1 MAKRSQKGG
10 ASQLDFKRSRS
21 SSATL
26 EPHHSTRSLL
36 QLWNI
41 PSSSDHS
48 SAAAH
53 VSAPTG
59 PSFES
64 TSSVTSVSSFA
75 QTPKPRVEETLA
87 VENRHESKQRTLS
100 RDGLSGQAGPTF
112 SLIPNEVLEMVLCQ
126 VNIRDLY
133 FSCRLVCKRWNDIV
147 TKVHV
152 LLHTATLQCW
162 ESWIDRFPQHI
173 KLHPNTPKV

>member
-1 MAKRSQKGG
+1 MANRSQKGG
-10 ASQLDFKRSRS
+10 ASQLDIKRSRS

-26 EPHHSTRSLL
+26 EPHHNTRSLL

-64 TSSVTSVSSFA
+64 TSSVASVSSFA

-100 RDGLSGQAGPTF
+100 RDGRSGQAGATF

-126 VNIRDLY
+126 VNIRDIY

-152 LLHTATLQCW
+152 LMHKDRPTSTLQCW
-162 ESWIDRFPQHI
+162 AGTCTS
-173 KLHPNTPKV
+173 